1 MSVTSASIFPF
12 IEIDHQFDKKRST
25 FFINKP
31 KISTVMWRK
40 VVKQSS
46 RTLRSTKIATPVN
59 PSNRTCSF
67 LGFSQDPVSSQEFF
81 NYKLLDFSSCS
92 NIGFEGLNV
101 WKICEFSTS
110 NEFLGRPT
118 GLHSA
123 RSLVNINGFCSK
135 SYTSVAEAVAV
146 SSTDVEEDVSVEQ
159 EVQELLT
166 DMRREEVKQR
176 GVHWRRRHKMAYG
189 MGRKKYLGLQKRQVK
204 IETEA
209 WEQAAKEYKELL
221 NDMCKQKLAPNLPY
235 MKSLFLG
242 WFEPLYNKIA
252 EEQESFRQ
260 EKNMATY
267 GKHLLELPAE
277 MMAVI
282 TMHKLVGQ
290 LMTGDDHG
298 LARVVQAAC
307 LIGDAVEQEVLSIL
321 QSYYC
326 VLCSFSAFFLN
337 FFPSLTLLWMAFIH
351 LCKFLGN
358 VDN

>member
-1 MSVTSASIFPF
+1 MSIASVSIFPF
-12 IEIDHQFDKKRST
+12 IEIDHRFDKSRAT

-31 KISTVMWRK
+31 EISTVMWRK
-40 VVKQSS
+40 VVKQASS

-59 PSNRTCSF
+59 PFNRTCSF
-67 LGFSQDPVSSQEFF
+67 LGFSQDPVSAQKFF
-81 NYKLLDFSSCS
+81 NFKLLDSSSCS
-92 NIGFEGLNV
+92 NIGFQELNV
-101 WKICEFSTS
+101 GKICEFSTS
-110 NEFLGRPT
+110 NEFFGRPT
-118 GLHSA
+118 GFHSVK
-123 RSLVNINGFCSK
+123 SQVNINGLCSK
-135 SYTSVAEAVAV
+135 KSYASVAEAVAA

-176 GVHWRRRHKMAYG
+176 GVRWRRRHKMAYG
-189 MGRKKYLGLQKRQVK
+189 MGRRKYLGLKKRQVK

-221 NDMCKQKLAPNLPY
+221 NDMCEQKLAPNLPY

-242 WFEPLYNKIA
+242 WYEPLYNKIA

-260 EKNMATY
+260 GKNLATY

-282 TMHKLVGQ
+282 TMHKLVGL

-298 LARVVQAAC
+298 RARVVQAAC

-326 VLCSFSAFFLN
+326 V
-337 FFPSLTLLWMAFIH
+337 
-351 LCKFLGN
+351 
-358 VDN
+358 